1 MVDRAGDGIREIR
14 MRRSASALMLAMAA
28 GVAQAQSG
36 GLPATDDVMQAL
48 RESPR
53 LQMQVESIE
62 QGVQRERKRRAG
74 PHEWQIAA
82 TQQQR
87 TESSG
92 QRFDEQEY
100 GLQRGMRWPWKA
112 SIDRRLGTQERLVG
126 ELGYSDAWHEAGRD
140 LLDMWFEWFGAEEA
154 VKITDSQLQS
164 LREQQRSVERRV
176 EAGDAAAVELQLA
189 DAETHRMQATRNE
202 MALGAMRARE
212 ALAREFPLLPLT
224 VPSTLDT
231 PIALPGTDETWLE
244 TITSDNHELEL
255 ALSEAKAARLLA
267 ERAAAD
273 RMADPTLALH
283 YSDNLDGN
291 RRLLGL
297 TVTLPIGGTLRSADA
312 ALARSESRKAEAN
325 VRLVT
330 DRVHS
335 DARAAVSAARLS
347 RANWQDLT
355 EAAARMRRAAD
366 AAARGYELGELDLA
380 VTLTARR
387 QALEAEQQLMMAHLT
402 ALHDHARV
410 LLDSHQLW
418 ALPEGHEPIE
428 P

>member
-1 MVDRAGDGIREIR
+1 
-14 MRRSASALMLAMAA
+14 MRRAAFALMLAMLAA
-28 GVAQAQSG
+28 VARAQSTG
-36 GLPATDDVMQAL
+36 GLPATDDVMKAL

-53 LQMQVESIE
+53 LQVQIESVE
-62 QGVQRERKRRAG
+62 QGMQRERKRHAG
-74 PHEWQIAA
+74 PHEWQIVAM
-82 TQQQR
+82 QQQR
-87 TESSG
+87 TEASG

-100 GLQRGMRWPWKA
+100 GLQRAMRWPWKA

-126 ELGYSDAWHEAGRD
+126 ELSYSDAWHEAGRD

-154 VKITDSQLQS
+154 VKIADSQLQS

-189 DAETHRMQATRNE
+189 DAETRRMQASRNE
-202 MALGAMRARE
+202 ATLAAMRARE
-212 ALAREFPLLPLT
+212 ALAREFPLLPLKA
-224 VPSTLDT
+224 PSTLDT
-231 PIALPGTDETWLE
+231 PTVLPGSDEKWLE

-267 ERAAAD
+267 ERSSAD
-273 RMADPTLALH
+273 RLADPTLALR

-297 TVTLPIGGTLRSADA
+297 TVTLPIGGTTRSADA

-325 VRLVT
+325 LRLVT

-347 RANWQDLT
+347 MANWQDLT

-366 AAARGYELGELDLA
+366 AAARGYELGELDLS

-387 QALEAEQQLMMAHLT
+387 QALEAEQQLMMAQLT

>member
-1 MVDRAGDGIREIR
+1 
-14 MRRSASALMLAMAA
+14 MRRFASGLLLAVMT
-28 GVAQAQSG
+28 VAAQSQSAG
-36 GLPATDDVMQAL
+36 GLPAADEVMKAL

-53 LQMQVESIE
+53 LQVQVESIE
-62 QGVQRERKRRAG
+62 QGMQRERKRRAG

-82 TQQQR
+82 MQQQR
-87 TESSG
+87 TEASG

-100 GLQRGMRWPWKA
+100 GLQRAMRWPWKA
-112 SIDRRLGTQERLVG
+112 SIDRRLGTQESLVG
-126 ELGYSDAWHEAGRD
+126 ELSYSDAWHEAGRD

-154 VKITDSQLQS
+154 VKIADSQVLS

-189 DAETHRMQATRNE
+189 DAETRRMQSARNE
-202 MALGAMRARE
+202 AAVAAMRARE
-212 ALAREFPLLPLT
+212 ALAREFPLLPLAT
-224 VPSTLDT
+224 PATLDQ
-231 PIALPGTDETWLE
+231 PVALPGTDAQWMEN
-244 TITSDNHELEL
+244 ITADNHELEL
-255 ALSEAKAARLLA
+255 AHSEAKAARLQA
-267 ERAAAD
+267 ERASAD
-273 RMADPTLALH
+273 RLADPTLALR

-297 TVTLPIGGTLRSADA
+297 TVTLPIGGTTRSADA

-330 DRVHS
+330 DRVQS
-335 DARAAVSAARLS
+335 DARAAIAAARLS
-347 RANWQDLT
+347 VSNWQDLT

-366 AAARGYELGELDLA
+366 AAARGYELGEMDLS

-387 QALEAEQQLMMAHLT
+387 QALEAQQQLMMAHLT

-428 P
+428 D

>member
-1 MVDRAGDGIREIR
+1 MKHA
-14 MRRSASALMLAMAA
+14 ASTLLLAVVTVM
-28 GVAQAQSG
+28 AQAQSAG
-36 GLPATDDVMQAL
+36 GLPAPDEVIKAL

-53 LQMQVESIE
+53 LQVKIESIE
-62 QGVQRERKRRAG
+62 QGVQRERRRRAG

-82 TQQQR
+82 MQQQR
-87 TESSG
+87 TEASG

-100 GLQRGMRWPWKA
+100 GLQRAMRWPWKA
-112 SIDRRLGTQERLVG
+112 SIDRRLGSQERLVG
-126 ELGYSDAWHEAGRD
+126 ELTYSDAWHEAGRD
-140 LLDMWFEWFGAEEA
+140 LLDMWFEWFGAEEV
-154 VKITDSQLQS
+154 VKIADSQVLS
-164 LREQQRSVERRV
+164 LRQQQRSVERRV

-189 DAETHRMQATRNE
+189 DAETRRMQSARNE
-202 MALGAMRARE
+202 AAVAAMRARE
-212 ALAREFPLLPLT
+212 ALVREFPLLSLATP
-224 VPSTLDT
+224 VTLDQ
-231 PIALPGTDETWLE
+231 PIALPGTDARWME

-255 ALSEAKAARLLA
+255 ALSEAKAARLQA
-267 ERAAAD
+267 ERSSAD
-273 RMADPTLALH
+273 RLADPILAMR

-297 TVTLPIGGTLRSADA
+297 TVTLPIGGTMRSADS
-312 ALARSESRKAEAN
+312 ALARSEARKAEAN

-335 DARAAVSAARLS
+335 DARTAIASARLS
-347 RANWQDLT
+347 LANWQDLT

-366 AAARGYELGELDLA
+366 AAARGYELGEMDLS

-387 QALEAEQQLMMAHLT
+387 QALDAQLQLMMSHLT

>member
-1 MVDRAGDGIREIR
+1 M
-14 MRRSASALMLAMAA
+14 
-28 GVAQAQSG
+28 
-36 GLPATDDVMQAL
+36 
-48 RESPR
+48 
-53 LQMQVESIE
+53 
-62 QGVQRERKRRAG
+62 
-74 PHEWQIAA
+74 
-82 TQQQR
+82 QQQR
-87 TESSG
+87 TEATG

-100 GLQRGMRWPWKA
+100 GLQRAMRWPWKA

-154 VKITDSQLQS
+154 VKIADSQLQS
-164 LREQQRSVERRV
+164 LRDQQRSVERRV

-189 DAETHRMQATRNE
+189 DAETRRMQASRNE
-202 MALGAMRARE
+202 AVLAAMRARE
-212 ALAREFPLLPLT
+212 ALAREFPLLSLAAPA
-224 VPSTLDT
+224 TLDT
-231 PIALPGTDETWLE
+231 PVALPGTDEKWLE

-267 ERAAAD
+267 ERASAD
-273 RMADPTLALH
+273 RMADPTLAL
-283 YSDNLDGN
+283 
-291 RRLLGL
+291 
-297 TVTLPIGGTLRSADA
+297 PIGGTTRSADA

-325 VRLVT
+325 VRWVT

-347 RANWQDLT
+347 ISNWQDLT

-387 QALEAEQQLMMAHLT
+387 QALEAQQQLMMAHLT